1 MTTMS
6 HDHEHDAGTTT
17 DTMPPDEPKK
27 TKAAN
32 RTAQGR
38 EASKANATRHGL
50 SSKEI
55 FPPELAE
62 AIARY
67 TAIAVDEFQPR
78 TDYERSLV
86 GEIGMARAKIE
97 RAGVLIGHDLGRTM
111 YRAGAC
117 WDSDRREAIDNLGA
131 KLSKDPKRVHGA
143 LRRTKQGC
151 TWLIECWAELAE
163 VLETNGGFDD
173 AQRQWALDLLGVS
186 PQARNGSK
194 RLPSSSDGAALSR
207 LVGWERERL
216 EGDIAEW
223 LEATDARRRES
234 AQSGMS
240 MEEDAETRRLHR
252 HLATAK
258 RERDWAMAELRASRA
273 GLNSGA
279 SPAPAATP
287 TARTPARP
295 GPPRVPPP
303 PEPAAAPV
311 SATASLAD
319 ALPATTPM
327 TESESFAAW
336 MVAGLP
342 DDGATFDPIL
352 APMRARQFKGGTTPW
367 PDLLDAYRG
376 AVVGRLAGA

>member
-1 MTTMS
+1 MS
-6 HDHEHDAGTTT
+6 HDHEQDAGAPTATI
-17 DTMPPDEPKK
+17 PADEPKK
-27 TKAAN
+27 TKGSN

-38 EASKANATRHGL
+38 EASKGNATQHGL

-62 AIARY
+62 AIARH
-67 TAIAVDEFQPR
+67 TAEAVAEFQPR

-86 GEIGMARAKIE
+86 AEIGMASAKIE

-111 YRAGAC
+111 YRAGTC

-131 KLSKDPKRVHGA
+131 RLSRDPKRVAGA

-151 TWLIECWAELAE
+151 TWLLECWAELAE
-163 VLETNGGFDD
+163 VLESNGGFDD
-173 AQRQWALDLLGVS
+173 VQRQWALDLLGVS

-194 RLPSSSDGAALSR
+194 RLPPSSDGAALSR
-207 LVGWERERL
+207 LVDWERERL

-234 AQSGMS
+234 ARSGMS

-258 RERDWAMAELRASRA
+258 RERNWAMAELRASRA

-287 TARTPARP
+287 TARTPAPP

-303 PEPAAAPV
+303 PAAPV
-311 SATASLAD
+311 SPTASLAD
-319 ALPATTPM
+319 ALPATGPM

-342 DDGATFDPIL
+342 ELAATFDPIL
-352 APMRARQFKGGTTPW
+352 APMRARQFAGGTTPW